1 LRPLRAKVH
10 PVTAQGKML
19 TTFKIQL
26 TQAPLGRVLL
36 HLGCLLRGGHWDF
49 HGAFLRREL
58 AGLI

>member
-1 LRPLRAKVH
+1 
-10 PVTAQGKML
+10 MM
-19 TTFKIQL
+19 TTFKMQL
-26 TQAPLGRVLL
+26 TRIAPGRVLL